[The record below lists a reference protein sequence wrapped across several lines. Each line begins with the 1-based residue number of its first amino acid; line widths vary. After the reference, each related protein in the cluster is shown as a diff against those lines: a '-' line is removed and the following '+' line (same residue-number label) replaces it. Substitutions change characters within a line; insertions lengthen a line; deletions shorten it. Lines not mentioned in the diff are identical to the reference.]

1 MNQFVCRAVFAL
13 LLCCGAGAAQ
23 AQCVSLNAV
32 DVPYTENFNSLATSG
47 TDNVLTIPGLQLLE
61 AGGGARDNEL
71 YAADNGVSN
80 TGDTYSY
87 GTTDSSDRALGAL
100 QSGSLIATSGA
111 CFVNNTG
118 AAIESVDVAYTGEQ
132 WRLGTADRADRIDVQ
147 YSLDATD
154 PATGTWTD
162 VPTLVFS
169 TPNTAAPTGA
179 KDGNAAENRTALS
192 ANIGGLSIASG
203 ATFWIRWIDVN
214 GSGADDGLAV
224 DDFSLIPHG
233 EGGGGEPVLSISDT
247 GAAEG
252 DSGLSPFFFV
262 VSLNQ
267 PAGPGGV
274 SYSIVSSDGTATEN
288 GADSDYAMLSG
299 GGFIPEGQTSQTQQV
314 LVRGDTTPEDN
325 ETFFVTLSNPEGA
338 VLGDAQGVG
347 TINND
352 DVILTPIGAVQG
364 SGQMSPLVGDTVF
377 VEGIV
382 TGRKSNGFFVQS
394 ADGEGDGN
402 DATSDGVF
410 VFTGSAPPAAAA
422 VGNRVQTSGT
432 VVEFIPSADP
442 GQLPLTELGGAVTV
456 TLLTIGNDLPAPVQL
471 SAELPAPD
479 GALDQLERLEG
490 MRVTAASFTVVA
502 PTGGSTN
509 EPNATGTTNG
519 IFNVVV
525 TGTPRPFREP
535 GIQFPDQPPAGTIP
549 PIPQWDFNPE
559 LLTVVS
565 RALGGPALDVVV
577 GSQIEFLTGPL
588 DYGFRRYTIDPDPM
602 SVPSISPP
610 PPPLAA
616 RLPTADEFTVASYNM
631 ERFFDTVADPDVDDP
646 VLTPTAFANRLNK
659 ASLAIRDYLNTPDVL
674 GVVEM
679 ENLTTLQAV
688 ADKVNADAVTAGQ
701 PDPQYVAYLFEGN
714 DVGGIDVGF
723 LVKTG
728 EVAAGVDR
736 VEVVEVT
743 QLGLDETW
751 TEPDGDTALLNDR
764 PPLQLDAVVHYAD
777 GREFP
782 ITAIVV
788 HQRSLNGAEDADANG
803 ERVRAKRQRQAEY
816 LAEQIDALQTAD
828 PDRAITV
835 LGDFNAFEFNDG
847 LTDAMN
853 VVTGTPTPDNE
864 TAVAGDGV
872 DLVDPD
878 LLNLYIEEPADQRYS
893 FVFDGNAQSLDHIL
907 INQALGAAAADVTL
921 DHARINA
928 DYPEVNRNDAN
939 SPSRLSDHDPAIVY
953 IATAVADLSVVV
965 EADPADVDVGGTMTF
980 TTTVANA
987 GPDDAEFPGIG
998 FAADAELPDLAL
1010 DAPDGVTCDVPT
1022 IGGGT
1027 TTVACTTD
1035 VLADGDSIV
1044 LLVTATAPVA
1054 AAGET
1059 VTLTAAAS
1067 SQTPDLVPGNDSAS
1081 AAVAV
1086 AATADLQMQ
1095 IEGPEQI
1102 PRGDSGFYNVW
1113 LDNAGPASASS
1124 MVVDLVVRL
1133 RPGLVTMTTDETF
1146 WTCELLPST
1155 VYHTRC
1161 TANEMLPA
1169 GEDIGFGIG
1178 VETAGRLVPPRFTVS
1193 ARVQSANDDPV
1204 PANDRDEVQVS
1215 LTRP

>member
-1 MNQFVCRAVFAL
+1 MNQFMSRALFAL
-13 LLCCGAGAAQ
+13 SLLSSAGAVH
-23 AQCVSLNAV
+23 AQCVSLNAT
-32 DVPYTENFNSLATSG
+32 DVPYTQNFDTLATSG
-47 TDNVLTIPGLQLLE
+47 TDNALTIPGLQLLE
-61 AGGGARDNEL
+61 SGGGTRDNEL
-71 YAADNGVSN
+71 YAADDGVSN

-100 QSGSLIATSGA
+100 QSGTLVATVGA

-118 AAIESVDVAYTGEQ
+118 AAIEALDIAYTGEQ

-154 PATGTWTD
+154 PLTGTWTD
-162 VPTLVFS
+162 IPALAFA

-179 KDGNAAENRTALS
+179 RDGNVAENRTALS
-192 ANIGGLSIASG
+192 ANVGLSIASG

-224 DDFSLIPHG
+224 DDFSLVPRG
-233 EGGGGEPVLSISDT
+233 EGGGSDPVLSISDAA
-247 GAAEG
+247 AAEG
-252 DSGLSPFFFV
+252 DSGLSPFFFI

-314 LVRGDTTPEDN
+314 LVHGDTTPEDN

-364 SGQMSPLVGDTVF
+364 SGQMSPLVGDAVF

-394 ADGEGDGN
+394 ADGEDDGD
-402 DATSDGVF
+402 DATSEGVF
-410 VFTGSAPPAAAA
+410 VFTGAAPPAAAA
-422 VGNRVQTSGT
+422 VGNRVQASGT

-456 TLLTIGNDLPAPVQL
+456 TLLTIGNPLPAPVSL
-471 SAELPAPD
+471 STDLPAPD
-479 GALDQLERLEG
+479 GGIEQLERFEG
-490 MRVTAASFTVVA
+490 MRVTAPSFTVVA
-502 PTGGSTN
+502 PTDGSTN
-509 EPNATGTTNG
+509 EPNATGTSNG
-519 IFNVVV
+519 IFSVVV

-535 GIQFPDQPPAGTIP
+535 GIQFPDPPPAGTIP

-559 LLTVVS
+559 LLDVVS
-565 RALGGPALDVVV
+565 RAIGGGLIDVAA
-577 GSQIEFLTGPL
+577 GAQIENLVGPL
-588 DYGFRRYTIDPDPM
+588 DYGFRRYTIDPDPAV
-602 SVPSISPP
+602 VPTITPAPAPS
-610 PPPLAA
+610 AA

-631 ERFFDTVADPDVDDP
+631 ERFFDTINDPAFGEP
-646 VLTPTAFANRLNK
+646 VLTPVAFANRLNK
-659 ASLAIRDYLNTPDVL
+659 ASLAIRDYLHAPDIL
-674 GVVEM
+674 GVVEI

-688 ADKVNADAVTAGQ
+688 ADKVNADAVAASQ
-701 PDPQYVAYLFEGN
+701 PDPQYVAYLEEGN

-723 LVKTG
+723 LVKTA
-728 EVAAGVDR
+728 EVAAGVSR
-736 VEVVEVT
+736 VEVITVT

-764 PPLQLDAVVHYAD
+764 PPLQLDAVVHYTD
-777 GREFP
+777 GRAFP

-788 HQRSLNGAEDADANG
+788 HQRSLNGAEDTDANG

-816 LAEQIDALQTAD
+816 LAEQIQALQTAD
-828 PDRAITV
+828 PDRRITV

-847 LTDAMN
+847 LVDAMN

-864 TAVAGDGV
+864 TAVPGDGI
-872 DLVDPD
+872 DLVNPD
-878 LLNLYIEEPADQRYS
+878 LLNLHIEEPADQRYS

-907 INQALGAAAADVTL
+907 INQALGVAATDVTL

-939 SPSRLSDHDPAIVY
+939 SPSRLSDHDPAVAY
-953 IATAVADLSVVV
+953 FAAAFADLSVAV
-965 EADPADVDVGGTMTF
+965 EADPTHVDVGGTMSF
-980 TTTVANA
+980 ITTIANA

-998 FAADAELPDLAL
+998 FAADAELPDLAIET
-1010 DAPDGVTCDVPT
+1010 PEGVTCDAPT
-1022 IGGGT
+1022 VGGGT

-1035 VLADGDSIV
+1035 MLAMGESIA
-1044 LLVTATAPVA
+1044 LLVTATAPASAV
-1054 AAGET
+1054 GEMI
-1059 VTLTAAAS
+1059 TLTAAVS
-1067 SQTPDLVPGNDSAS
+1067 SQTPDLFPGNDSAG
-1081 AAVAV
+1081 AGVIV
-1086 AATADLQMQ
+1086 AAITADLQMQ
-1095 IEGPEQI
+1095 IEGPEQL
-1102 PRGDSGFYNVW
+1102 PRGDSGVYNVR
-1113 LDNAGPASASS
+1113 LTNAGPASAAPP
-1124 MVVDLVVRL
+1124 VVDLVVRL
-1133 RPGLVTMTTDETF
+1133 RPGLVTMTTDEEF
-1146 WTCELLPST
+1146 WTCELLPSNI
-1155 VYHTRC
+1155 YHTRC
-1161 TANEMLPA
+1161 TANEVLPA

-1178 VETAGRLVPPRFTVS
+1178 VSTSGRLVPPRFTVA
-1193 ARVQSANDDPV
+1193 ARVQSASDDPV
-1204 PANDRDEVQVS
+1204 PTNNRDEVQVR